1 MPAISK
7 GKSPFYPGQPVPLEL
22 FVGRKDQIERIM
34 SRGVMQVA
42 QGKPIAIY
50 VQGEYGIGKSSLA
63 GFVQALAEKEYGLH
77 GIYASLGGVTDLT
90 ELAVAVME
98 ATIHSGAVA
107 PSRSEKIRNW
117 LAKYIGKP
125 EFFGFSYD
133 VGALKQDAP
142 SISTHMG
149 MLGFLGEARNRL
161 ADTGVN
167 GIFLVLDE
175 INGISANPQFAY
187 FIKGLVDTNAMSK
200 RPVPLLVMLCG
211 VEERRREMIRHHSP
225 VDRLFDVIDTEPLN
239 LSETREFFA
248 RALESVQI
256 KVEPQALDV
265 LVRYSAGF
273 PKIMHLIG
281 DAVYWTDEDGVINEG
296 DALHATLLAAQE
308 VGQKYVDQ
316 QVYRALR
323 SRDYHSILKKIA
335 QASPNEMRFTKAA
348 VASGL
353 TDSEKKKFNNFLQ
366 RMKRLNVIRAG
377 DVQGEYV
384 FNHRMVRLYIWLNSI
399 RKAPPTA

>member
-117 LAKYIGKP
+117 LAKYIGKS

>member
-211 VEERRREMIRHHSP
+211 VEERRREMIRHHPP

-239 LSETREFFA
+239 LSETREFFS

>member
-211 VEERRREMIRHHSP
+211 VEERRREMIRHHPP